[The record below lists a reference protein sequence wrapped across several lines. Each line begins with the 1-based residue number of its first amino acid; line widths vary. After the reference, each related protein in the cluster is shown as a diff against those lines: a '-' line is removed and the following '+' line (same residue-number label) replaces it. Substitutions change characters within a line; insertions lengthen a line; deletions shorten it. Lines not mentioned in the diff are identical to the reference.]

1 MTTFLQVMNEK
12 LKKKK
17 HLGMILSSHLEFR
30 VKWVS
35 FSFAFT
41 RSVNK
46 KRGKDPS
53 PLGPIILKLF

>member
-30 VKWVS
+30 VKWYPFLLLLQGQLTKNAVK
-35 FSFAFT
+35 T
-41 RSVNK
+41 QV
-46 KRGKDPS
+46 P
-53 PLGPIILKLF
+53 